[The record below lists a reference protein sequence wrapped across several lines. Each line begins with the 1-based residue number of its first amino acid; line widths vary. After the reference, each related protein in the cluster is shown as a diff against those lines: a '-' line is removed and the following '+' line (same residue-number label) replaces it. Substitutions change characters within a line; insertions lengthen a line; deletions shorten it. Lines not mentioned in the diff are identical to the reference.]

1 MNEEIKR
8 ILKLVEEGKINSDQ
22 ATELIEA
29 LKQNDDKH
37 DELPNGNKSLKVN
50 VISGEG
56 KKVNIKLPLKF
67 VKSIMK
73 ATGKLPMKIQGSE
86 EIDLQLL
93 SNAIENEI
101 TGKIIEV
108 NTNSGDYIEVVIE

>member
-22 ATELIEA
+22 ATELIGA
-29 LKQNDDKH
+29 LKDKETEPV
-37 DELPNGNKSLKVN
+37 DTRSENKNLRVN
-50 VISGEG
+50 VISHEG

-93 SNAIENEI
+93 TNAIENEVS
-101 TGKIIEV
+101 GKIVEV